1 MIQKNNIKFIGEKSK
16 NKKKWEL
23 KKEEPWLSK
32 VGNCW
37 NANWVLEKGD
47 SELLQVDDYPPSFDF
62 WKQILGRWK
71 TKISRKRKRFSDFRM
86 EPDQFLFPP
95 AHFDYWA
102 SKSKPKLLP

>member
-1 MIQKNNIKFIGEKSK
+1 MIKKNNIKYIGEKSK

-47 SELLQVDDYPPSFDF
+47 SELLQVDDYPPSFWLLKANPPQVKNENF
-62 WKQILGRWK
+62 TK
-71 TKISRKRKRFSDFRM
+71 TEKIFRFSNGTWPNFIS
-86 EPDQFLFPP
+86 PGAF
-95 AHFDYWA
+95 W
-102 SKSKPKLLP
+102 LLGP